1 MMKNLTKEV
10 NEISQLPTHLP
21 HYCEYLMTEQSP
33 FEKLISEADNE
44 SHFTVTVSVIPFFT
58 ELSPEGI
65 YTACVFTDQLA
76 NR

>member
-1 MMKNLTKEV
+1 
-10 NEISQLPTHLP
+10 
-21 HYCEYLMTEQSP
+21 MTEQSP

>member
-10 NEISQLPTHLP
+10 NEISQLPHY

-33 FEKLISEADNE
+33 FEKLITEADNE
-44 SHFTVTVSVIPFFT
+44 SHFTVLVIVIPFFT
-58 ELSPEGI
+58 ELSQEGI
-65 YTACVFTDQLA
+65 YTVCAFDQLA